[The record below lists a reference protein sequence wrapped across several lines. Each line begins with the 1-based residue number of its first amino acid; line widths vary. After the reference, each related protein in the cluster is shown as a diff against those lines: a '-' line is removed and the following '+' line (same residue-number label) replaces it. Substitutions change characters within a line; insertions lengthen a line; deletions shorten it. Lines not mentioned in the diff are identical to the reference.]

1 MIVNVVVLVV
11 LVLALLVVDVLLHL
25 VAAPAITRLVRTN
38 VGIVTETMTARADV
52 TGIVL
57 AALIIGMSPSSHI
70 FVYILT
76 QSYSD
81 RERDSKDER
90 DDRDRREN
98 GTNGDERKRM
108 YPKLDFIS
116 SSTLISDAAV
126 DSPPPAHEDL
136 DVAE

>member
-1 MIVNVVVLVV
+1 VIVNVVVLA
-11 LVLALLVVDVLLHL
+11 VLALPAVDVLLHL
-25 VAAPAITRLVRTN
+25 VAAPVITRLARTN
-38 VGIVTETMTARADV
+38 VGIVIETMIARADV

-57 AALIIGMSPSSHI
+57 AALIIGMSLSSHI

-76 QSYSD
+76 QPCSD
-81 RERDSKDER
+81 RERDSKDDR

-108 YPKLDFIS
+108 SPKLDDIS
-116 SSTLISDAAV
+116 SLILISDAAL

>member
-1 MIVNVVVLVV
+1 VIVNVVVLVV
-11 LVLALLVVDVLLHL
+11 LALPAVDVLLHL
-25 VAAPAITRLVRTN
+25 VAAPAITRLARTN

-57 AALIIGMSPSSHI
+57 AALIIGMSLSSHI
-70 FVYILT
+70 FVCILT
-76 QSYSD
+76 QPCSD

-108 YPKLDFIS
+108 SPKLDYIS
-116 SSTLISDAAV
+116 SLILISDAAL